1 MNKYIISDIETDGLL
16 DTVSK
21 FHCAWTYDKDTEE
34 WTPFVQNLNDYVEF
48 LNSKVLDGYKIV
60 FHNGIKYDIPA
71 LSKLTNKD
79 LISDWRDSCLD
90 TLVLARLIYANIG
103 DTDNR
108 LMRSGRLPG
117 KLFGSHSLKAYG
129 YRLGVLKGTYGEQE
143 NAWDAYSPE
152 MLEYCKQDI
161 EVTRL
166 LFDKLLNKGYPET
179 AIQLEHD
186 IAWLMAKQERNG
198 FPFDSEK
205 AVKLYAVL
213 AEKRQELEEKLVKT
227 FGSWYSSKGEF
238 TPKKDNKRMG
248 YVAGCPMT
256 KIELVTFN
264 PSSRTHIARCLQLLG
279 WKPTEMTPTGQPKVD
294 ETTLENL
301 EFPEGKLVAEYLMLT
316 KRIGQLAEGDM
327 AWLKMVGS
335 DGRMHGSV
343 NPNGA
348 VTGRATHSF
357 PNVAQVP
364 SCGSPYGPECRE
376 LFRAPEG
383 WLQVG
388 VDASGLEL
396 RCLAHFMYPYDNGAY
411 GHEILNGD
419 IHTANQLAA
428 GLPTRN
434 NAKTFIYGYLYGA
447 GDAKIGEIVNGTAAD
462 GKRLK
467 AQFLKKTPALAKL
480 KKAIET
486 TLIEEAYWEGDT
498 QKVVWKKRYH
508 RDNNKLD
515 ITRCL
520 IGLDGRPL
528 HIRSPHAAL
537 NTLLQSAGALIC
549 KKWVCLVEQNLIRAG
564 YKHGWDG
571 DFAFM
576 AWVHD
581 EAQIACKSK
590 DIAENVLRIAQDSMR
605 EAQEFFN
612 FKCQLDTDGKIGEN
626 WKECH

>member
-34 WTPFVQNLNDYVEF
+34 WTPFVQNLNDYIEF
-48 LNSKVLDGYKIV
+48 LNSKVLDGYKLV

-152 MLEYCKQDI
+152 MLEYCKQDV

-227 FGSWYSSKGEF
+227 FGSWYASKGEF

-348 VTGRATHSF
+348 VTGRATHSY

-411 GHEILNGD
+411 AHEILNGD
-419 IHTANQLAA
+419 IHTTNQLAA

-434 NAKTFIYGYLYGA
+434 DAKRFIYAYLNFYGCLYG
-447 GDAKIGEIVNGTAAD
+447 
-462 GKRLK
+462 
-467 AQFLKKTPALAKL
+467 
-480 KKAIET
+480 
-486 TLIEEAYWEGDT
+486 
-498 QKVVWKKRYH
+498 
-508 RDNNKLD
+508 
-515 ITRCL
+515 
-520 IGLDGRPL
+520 
-528 HIRSPHAAL
+528 
-537 NTLLQSAGALIC
+537 
-549 KKWVCLVEQNLIRAG
+549 
-564 YKHGWDG
+564 
-571 DFAFM
+571 
-576 AWVHD
+576 
-581 EAQIACKSK
+581 
-590 DIAENVLRIAQDSMR
+590 NVYSRIM
-605 EAQEFFN
+605 
-612 FKCQLDTDGKIGEN
+612 
-626 WKECH
+626 

>member
-1 MNKYIISDIETDGLL
+1 MDKYIISDIETNGLL

-21 FHCAWTYDKDTEE
+21 FHCAWTYDKATGE
-34 WTPFVQNLNDYVEF
+34 WTSFVQNLNDYVEF
-48 LNSKVLDGYKIV
+48 LNSKVRDGYKLV

-79 LISDWRDSCLD
+79 LITDWRDSCLD

-103 DTDNR
+103 DTDSR

-143 NAWDAYSPE
+143 NAWDVYNPE
-152 MLEYCKQDI
+152 MLEYCKQDV

-166 LFDKLLNKGYPET
+166 LFEKLLNKGYPET

-186 IAWLMAKQERNG
+186 IAWLMAQQERNG
-198 FPFDSEK
+198 FPFDNEK
-205 AVKLYAVL
+205 AIKLYAAL
-213 AEKRQELEEKLVKT
+213 AEKRQSLEEQLVKT
-227 FGSWYSSKGEF
+227 FGSWYTSKGEF
-238 TPKKDNKRMG
+238 TPKKDNKHMG

-411 GHEILNGD
+411 AHEILNGD

-434 NAKTFIYGYLYGA
+434 DAKRFIYAYLNFYGCLYG
-447 GDAKIGEIVNGTAAD
+447 
-462 GKRLK
+462 
-467 AQFLKKTPALAKL
+467 
-480 KKAIET
+480 
-486 TLIEEAYWEGDT
+486 
-498 QKVVWKKRYH
+498 
-508 RDNNKLD
+508 
-515 ITRCL
+515 
-520 IGLDGRPL
+520 
-528 HIRSPHAAL
+528 
-537 NTLLQSAGALIC
+537 
-549 KKWVCLVEQNLIRAG
+549 
-564 YKHGWDG
+564 
-571 DFAFM
+571 
-576 AWVHD
+576 
-581 EAQIACKSK
+581 
-590 DIAENVLRIAQDSMR
+590 NVYSRIM
-605 EAQEFFN
+605 
-612 FKCQLDTDGKIGEN
+612 
-626 WKECH
+626 